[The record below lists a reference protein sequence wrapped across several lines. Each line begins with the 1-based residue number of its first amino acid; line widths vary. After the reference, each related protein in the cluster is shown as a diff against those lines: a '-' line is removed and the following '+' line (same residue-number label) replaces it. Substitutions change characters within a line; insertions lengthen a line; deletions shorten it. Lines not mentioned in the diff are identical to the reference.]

1 MTLDHGLGLL
11 VIGMFLIMGAGI
23 MIFLLTN
30 RKDED

>member
-11 VIGMFLIMGAGI
+11 VIGMVLIMGAGMI
-23 MIFLLTN
+23 IFLLTN

>member
-11 VIGMFLIMGAGI
+11 VIGMVLIMGAGI
-23 MIFLLTN
+23 IIFLLTN